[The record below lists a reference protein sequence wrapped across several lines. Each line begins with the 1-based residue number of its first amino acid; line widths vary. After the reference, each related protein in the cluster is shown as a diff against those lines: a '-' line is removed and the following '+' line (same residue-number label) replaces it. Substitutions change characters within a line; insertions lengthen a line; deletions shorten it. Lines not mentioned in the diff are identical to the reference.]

1 MVRRSF
7 FLSLIL
13 ALLLLAACEK
23 QPAHTH
29 SWDAANCLRGELCW
43 SCKETRGEALGHDW
57 VDVTCQKAKHCSR
70 CGKTEGNALPHISDG
85 NATCILCKQALNT
98 TVMLNGETDQE
109 VSPVYDGAV
118 FSMRMFASSSAGSN
132 FSKDMVGVGLPERY
146 VLYDSSNKL
155 LYQGEWGKIKA
166 FYNETEFIARLPFQK
181 LAKGD
186 YRIEYIYYKDPYL
199 PVLKPDEFRT
209 EENSYYVSKS
219 EPFCG
224 VCFFKVW

>member
-57 VDVTCQKAKHCSR
+57 VDATCEKAKHCSR
-70 CGKTEGNALPHISDG
+70 CGKSEGKALPHTSDG
-85 NATCILCKQALNT
+85 NATCSRCKQALNT
-98 TVMLNGETDQE
+98 TVMLNGEPDQ
-109 VSPVYDGAV
+109 VASPVYDGAV
-118 FSMRMFASSSAGSN
+118 FSMRMFTSSSAGSN

-166 FYNETEFIARLPFQK
+166 FSNETEFIARLPFQK
-181 LAKGD
+181 LAKGS

-199 PVLKPDEFRT
+199 PDLEPGEYRT
-209 EENSYYVSKS
+209 EENRYYISKS
-219 EPFCG
+219 EPFSG
-224 VCFFKVW
+224 VCFFEVW